1 MAVLRPIRVTL
12 ANLDAPRALD
22 VPNFPTAVRAG
33 GGSHTVTLTKTVYVG
48 WGARSSLVV
57 LGVARGDGAARREWR
72 APPLSLAAREK
83 GSPPTARS
91 WPTTATD
98 VNRCRSAP
106 PRLFGSSRPLLV
118 LLSPR
123 SCHPLFC
130 HPLLRHPSLVTPSLS
145 RHSVT
150 LSSPGRYIDASD
162 WRADDAAD
170 FFGFA
175 PGKWVGLKYVGPVR
189 VADVVYA
196 KGKGPADGPP
206 DEVSHQS
213 IGRQAGRTR
222 DTPRLWLLTSDLC
235 VSLW

>member
-1 MAVLRPIRVTL
+1 MSTDVDPRRRV
-12 ANLDAPRALD
+12 
-22 VPNFPTAVRAG
+22 
-33 GGSHTVTLTKTVYVG
+33 
-48 WGARSSLVV
+48 SLV
-57 LGVARGDGAARREWR
+57 
-72 APPLSLAAREK
+72 PLAL
-83 GSPPTARS
+83 RS
-91 WPTTATD
+91 
-98 VNRCRSAP
+98 
-106 PRLFGSSRPLLV
+106 FFSRPALV
-118 LLSPR
+118 IPSFVTPSLVTPSLVT
-123 SCHPLFC
+123 
-130 HPLLRHPSLVTPSLS
+130 PSLVTPSLS

-206 DEVSHQS
+206 DEVSHRS